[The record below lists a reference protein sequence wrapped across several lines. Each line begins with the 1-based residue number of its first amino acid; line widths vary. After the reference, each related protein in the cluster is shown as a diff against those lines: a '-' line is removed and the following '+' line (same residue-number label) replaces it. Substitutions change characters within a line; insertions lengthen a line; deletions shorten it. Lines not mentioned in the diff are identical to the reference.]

1 MRAEHVIAS
10 GNTQPTKKEPH
21 ISMQRQSD
29 YLNMLLAI
37 TKSITASLD
46 PKEVLDLIVTK
57 IPEVIQVDAA
67 TIRLLDPSGT
77 KLILEAASGLSE
89 AYLNRGPIDAEKS
102 VLAALAG
109 NPIAITDAAEDTR
122 INYHQA
128 ARDEGIKSI
137 LVAPIPIRGKVS
149 GVLRLLTRTR
159 REFDALEID
168 FVAGLAEQCG
178 IAIGN
183 ARSYDAQQRQLKYF
197 TAVCEISRIIVDT
210 RRLDSILDL
219 IVKKLP
225 DIMDLKACTIR
236 LIESATGRLE
246 LKAAYGLSK
255 TYLERGPLDDEL
267 ATYFLL
273 KGEPVVIP
281 NATTDIH
288 TLYHKEAASEG
299 VGSVLA
305 VPISVKGE
313 PIGVL
318 RLLTAEMRHFTSTD
332 INFAMT
338 VAEQSGVAIQNAID
352 YQQLCDMLNACKN
365 RDPDASTSHVR

>member
-1 MRAEHVIAS
+1 
-10 GNTQPTKKEPH
+10 
-21 ISMQRQSD
+21 MQRQGD
-29 YLNMLLAI
+29 YLQLLLAV
-37 TKSITASLD
+37 TKAITASLD
-46 PKEVLDLIVTK
+46 PKEVLNLIVTR
-57 IPEVIQVDAA
+57 IPEVVRVDAA

-89 AYLNRGPIDAEKS
+89 TYLSRGPIDAEKS
-102 VLAALAG
+102 VLEALAG
-109 NPIAITDAAEDTR
+109 NPIAIADAAEDAR
-122 INYHQA
+122 IQYHDA
-128 ARDEGIKSI
+128 ARSEGIKSI

-149 GVLRLLTRTR
+149 GVLRLLSRTR
-159 REFDALEID
+159 REFTPLEIE
-168 FVAGLAEQCG
+168 VAAALAEQCG

-183 ARSYDAQQRQLKYF
+183 ARSYDAQQRQLTYF
-197 TAVCEISRIIVDT
+197 KAVCDISRIIGET
-210 RRLDSILDL
+210 RRLDRVLDL

-225 DIMDLKACTIR
+225 EVMDLKACTIR
-236 LIESATGRLE
+236 LIESNTGRLQ
-246 LKAAYGLSK
+246 LKAAYGLSQ
-255 TYLERGPLDDEL
+255 TYLQRGPLDDEL

-281 NATTDIH
+281 DATTDIH

-318 RLLTAEMRHFTSTD
+318 RLLTTEVRHFSGTD
-332 INFAMT
+332 INFAMA

-352 YQQLCDMLNACKN
+352 HQRLSDMLSACEK
-365 RDPDASTSHVR
+365 RKDD